1 MKPVCNSV
9 SVRVPAT
16 SANLGS
22 GFDAAGIAL
31 DYADS
36 LVFTLDD
43 NRSKNSLDSLDY
55 AGNVRVIIPV
65 SYTHLTLPTKRI
77 V

>member
-22 GFDAAGIAL
+22 GFDTAGIAL

-43 NRSKNSLDSLDY
+43 NHSKNSLHLHT
-55 AGNVRVIIPV
+55 
-65 SYTHLTLPTKRI
+65 YTSTAQKSNPSTNIL
-77 V
+77 